1 VVTHGGITTDL
12 LRNLLHDDALPP
24 QLLAAGIPPC
34 AVTTINYLAVAMIA
48 STAHLS

>member
-34 AVTTINYLAVAMIA
+34 AITAIDNLTVVMIA
-48 STAHLS
+48 STAHPS